1 MIRKTAWRRILYVA
15 IGLVIMVILILVF
28 FVIPH
33 LRLDTSPHATPE
45 KAIPAT
51 FVVAGIHL
59 FIIALLIY
67 SVMFSFR
74 EGHFENGFLITA
86 GVVLILLSL
95 MIIDGAIA
103 YLVHPDLHNNSI
115 SLFICVGFDFI
126 AGVLSFTARYF
137 REHLKLIN

>member
-1 MIRKTAWRRILYVA
+1 MISETAWRRILYVA
-15 IGLVIMVILILVF
+15 TGLVLMVILILVF

-33 LRLDTSPHATPE
+33 IRLDTSPHATPE
-45 KAIPAT
+45 NAIQGI
-51 FVVAGIHL
+51 FIVAGIHL
-59 FIIALLIY
+59 FILVLLIY

-74 EGHFENGFLITA
+74 KGHFEHGFLITA
-86 GVVLILLSL
+86 GIVLILLSL

-103 YLVHPDLHNNSI
+103 YLGHPDLHSTSI
-115 SLFICVGFDFI
+115 SMFICVGFDFI

>member
-1 MIRKTAWRRILYVA
+1 MITKTAWRRILYVA
-15 IGLVIMVILILVF
+15 TGLVILVILILVF

-33 LRLDTSPHATPE
+33 IRLDTSPHATP
-45 KAIPAT
+45 KTAISGT
-51 FVVAGIHL
+51 FMAAGIHL
-59 FIIALLIY
+59 FILVLLIY

-95 MIIDGAIA
+95 MIIDGAFA
-103 YLVHPDLHNNSI
+103 YLGHPDLHSTSI
-115 SLFICVGFDFI
+115 SMFICVGFDFI

-137 REHLKLIN
+137 RGHLKSIG

>member
-1 MIRKTAWRRILYVA
+1 MIKEAAWRRILYVA
-15 IGLVIMVILILVF
+15 VGLVIMVILILVF

-33 LRLDTSPHATPE
+33 IRLDTSPHATPE
-45 KAIPAT
+45 TAITGT
-51 FVVAGIHL
+51 FIVAGIH
-59 FIIALLIY
+59 FFTIAFLIY
-67 SVMFSFR
+67 SIMFSFR

-95 MIIDGAIA
+95 MIIDGAFA
-103 YLVHPDLHNNSI
+103 YLGHPDLHSTSI

-137 REHLKLIN
+137 RGHLKAIN

>member
-1 MIRKTAWRRILYVA
+1 MISETAWRRILYVA
-15 IGLVIMVILILVF
+15 TGLIIIVILILVF

-33 LRLDTSPHATPE
+33 IRLDTSPHATPE
-45 KAIPAT
+45 TAISGT
-51 FVVAGIHL
+51 FIVAGIHL
-59 FIIALLIY
+59 FIIVLLIY

-86 GVVLILLSL
+86 GVLVILLSL

-103 YLVHPDLHNNSI
+103 YLDHPDLYSTSI
-115 SLFICVGFDFI
+115 SMFICVGFDFI

-137 REHLKLIN
+137 RGHLKAIN